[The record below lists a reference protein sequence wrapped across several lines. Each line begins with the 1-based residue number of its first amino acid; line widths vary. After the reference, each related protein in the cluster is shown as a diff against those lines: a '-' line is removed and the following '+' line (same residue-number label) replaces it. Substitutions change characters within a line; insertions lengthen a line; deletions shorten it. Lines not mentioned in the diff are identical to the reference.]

1 MMIVIM
7 LLAVVAVILVALIN
21 SSAQHQKQRQIS
33 PCPIGAQRYVSVK
46 NKEAYNVYFR
56 HMFQW

>member
-1 MMIVIM
+1 M